1 MRRRPIGCLSLAA
14 GLEERN
20 EHTKDSASSLLKQ
33 AASTRSLFWPK
44 SELAPGIISQTG
56 FSVGSPQS
64 GNYAIISRFSLQ
76 MLMRIFRRL
85 HYWWSLLVA
94 ATLLLI
100 FGPPVIFAAWITGNH
115 DLVYPWA
122 LFGARN
128 WLRLSGAKVHVTGG
142 ERLEP
147 NQTYV
152 FISNHRSYLDT
163 ATLFVYTGR
172 RLGLLAKKELLN
184 VPILGYGMGFV
195 NVMAIDRSNRE
206 RARQSVEAA
215 TARIRSGRSVGV
227 FAEGTRAKPG
237 EFLPFK
243 KGAFY
248 MAAQAG
254 VPIVPVAIKDTDR
267 LMGKGTGEA
276 ISGTIEMVML
286 SPISTAGRTTDDDI
300 KDLVSRVHSL
310 IGREL
315 GVPSERNSSEN
326 S

>member
-1 MRRRPIGCLSLAA
+1 
-14 GLEERN
+14 
-20 EHTKDSASSLLKQ
+20 
-33 AASTRSLFWPK
+33 
-44 SELAPGIISQTG
+44 
-56 FSVGSPQS
+56 
-64 GNYAIISRFSLQ
+64 
-76 MLMRIFRRL
+76 MRIFRSL
-85 HYWWSLLVA
+85 HYWWSLFVA
-94 ATLLLI
+94 AALLLI
-100 FGPPVIFAAWITGNH
+100 FGPPVLLAAWLTRHH

-128 WLRLSGAKVHVTGG
+128 WLRLSGAKVQVTGA
-142 ERLEP
+142 EHLDP

-195 NVMAIDRSNRE
+195 NIMAIDRSNRE
-206 RARQSVEAA
+206 RARQTVEAA
-215 TARIRSGRSVGV
+215 TARIRSGRSFGV

-254 VPIVPVAIKDTDR
+254 VSIVPVAIKNTDD

-276 ISGTIEMVML
+276 RAGTIEMVML
-286 SPISTAGRTTDDDI
+286 PPISTAGYSTDEDV
-300 KDLVSRVHSL
+300 KELVNRVHSL

-315 GVPSERNSSEN
+315 RVLPGPARYPLQQT
-326 S
+326 